1 MTTTTMRIRSALVT
15 GAGRGLGRDIAGL
28 LADRGYRV
36 MITDLDEQSSRTAA
50 AEIGRGALWAAVDV
64 RDRRQVDEAR
74 DRLVAETGGVD
85 VWVNNAGVLLT
96 GPAWEQTDEQR
107 RLMLDVNALG
117 TINGTVAAIE
127 AMRGGGTGIPGT
139 GATGATGAPGSGGH
153 IVNIVSLA
161 GISAVPG
168 EAVYAASKHAVM
180 GFSSSTAA
188 DLRLAGV
195 DDIDISCICPDG
207 IWTPMLFDKLEDPQ
221 AALSFSGVLLQSED
235 VVRAVGRVLESRRP
249 VTAVPARR
257 GALARLGAAFPR
269 LASALL
275 PLMAAKGRR
284 KQRTLLRTQ
293 GSSRS

>member
-1 MTTTTMRIRSALVT
+1 M
-15 GAGRGLGRDIAGL
+15 
-28 LADRGYRV
+28 
-36 MITDLDEQSSRTAA
+36 
-50 AEIGRGALWAAVDV
+50 
-64 RDRRQVDEAR
+64 
-74 DRLVAETGGVD
+74 
-85 VWVNNAGVLLT
+85 
-96 GPAWEQTDEQR
+96 
-107 RLMLDVNALG
+107 
-117 TINGTVAAIE
+117 
-127 AMRGGGTGIPGT
+127 
-139 GATGATGAPGSGGH
+139 
-153 IVNIVSLA
+153 
-161 GISAVPG
+161 
-168 EAVYAASKHAVM
+168 
-180 GFSSSTAA
+180 
-188 DLRLAGV
+188 

>member
-1 MTTTTMRIRSALVT
+1 MTTTTRIRSALVT

-74 DRLVAETGGVD
+74 DRLVAETD
-85 VWVNNAGVLLT
+85 
-96 GPAWEQTDEQR
+96 DQR

-127 AMRGGGTGIPGT
+127 AMRGRSAGIPGT
-139 GATGATGAPGSGGH
+139 GATGSGGH

-221 AALSFSGVLLQSED
+221 AALSFSGVLLQAED